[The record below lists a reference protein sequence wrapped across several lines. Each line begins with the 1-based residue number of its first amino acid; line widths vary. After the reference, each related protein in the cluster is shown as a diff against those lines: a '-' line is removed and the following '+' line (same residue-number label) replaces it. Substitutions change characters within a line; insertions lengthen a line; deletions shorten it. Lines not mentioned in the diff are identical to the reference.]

1 MNIRKQ
7 IKNTVYYVH
16 NDDSKLPV
24 IIMIHGFRGTH
35 HGLELIAENLNEY
48 RIIIPDLPGFGE
60 TMPLNQEHSLD
71 NYTAW
76 LYEFISDLKLPKSPI
91 LLGHSFGSIVVSN
104 YASLYP
110 KTIEKL
116 ILVNPIG
123 APALEGPQAVL
134 TQLTLLGHKISGI
147 LPEKLAV
154 KLLSAKPAVMAISAA
169 MVKSHDKKLR
179 KFIHEEHLQHF
190 SSFYSSKM
198 VTEAFKTSI
207 NNNVRDFAQKINVST
222 LLIVSDMDDITP
234 LTKQYELVKLFRDAK
249 IKVIKN
255 VGHLTHYETPDKVAD
270 LIKDFTL

>member
-1 MNIRKQ
+1 MMTNNKTKTTKYWI
-7 IKNTVYYVH
+7 H
-16 NDDSKLPV
+16 NDDPKLPV

-35 HGLELIAENLNEY
+35 HGLELIAKNLDGY

-60 TMPLNQEHSLD
+60 TKPLDVEHSLD

-76 LYEFISDLKLPKSPI
+76 LREFITELKLSKPPI

-123 APALEGPQAVL
+123 APALEGSQAIL
-134 TQLTLLGHKISGI
+134 TQLTLLGHSISGI

-154 KLLSAKPAVMAISAA
+154 KLLSAKPAVMTMSITMA
-169 MVKSHDKKLR
+169 KTHDKKLR
-179 KFIHEEHLQHF
+179 KFIHGEHLRHF
-190 SSFYSSKM
+190 SSFSSSKM

-207 NNNVRDFAQKINVST
+207 HNNVRDFASKITVPT
-222 LLIVSDMDDITP
+222 LLIAGDKDDITSLP
-234 LTKQYELVKLFRDAK
+234 KQRELAKLFPNAI

-255 VGHLTHYETPDKVAD
+255 VGHLTHYETPDKVAEF
-270 LIKDFTL
+270 IAEFTR